1 MTVRKIYF
9 ATLVAGGLLLTGC
22 GNTAAG
28 AREDAANAANKVGT
42 AASDAA
48 NKVTSAANDAG
59 KATSDAAASTG
70 ATVAA
75 AVETIDVKSA
85 LIADRTVDASAINVD
100 TVASTKTVVLKG
112 SVPTADQKEE
122 AGRIAAAEAPGY
134 RIDNQLAVV
143 KP

>member
-1 MTVRKIYF
+1 MFMRTTCF
-9 ATLVAGGLLLTGC
+9 ATIVAAGLFLGGC
-22 GNTAAG
+22 SNTAAG
-28 AREDAANAANKVGT
+28 AREDAANAANKV
-42 AASDAA
+42 
-48 NKVTSAANDAG
+48 TSAASDAG
-59 KATSDAAASTG
+59 KATADAAASTG

-75 AVETIDVKSA
+75 AVETVDVKSA

-100 TVASTKTVVLKG
+100 TLPQTKTVVLKG
-112 SVPTADQKEE
+112 SVPTAEQREE

>member
-1 MTVRKIYF
+1 MSMRITCF
-9 ATLVAGGLLLTGC
+9 ATIVASVVFLGGC
-22 GNTAAG
+22 RNTAAG
-28 AREDAANAANKVGT
+28 AREDAANAADKVSS
-42 AASDAA
+42 AAS
-48 NKVTSAANDAG
+48 DAG
-59 KATSDAAASTG
+59 KATTKAAASTG

-100 TVASTKTVVLKG
+100 TFAETKTVVLKG
-112 SVPTADQKEE
+112 SVPTTEQREE